1 MVPAASRSAIR
12 VFFIFV
18 IFILSIF
25 IVISI
30 VREREPEHSTTG
42 GLGTRHRPGRRG
54 YTGPAV
60 ITVSEPVVLT
70 VPAQGAQGR
79 AYRLASID
87 MLRGLVIV
95 IMAIDHVR
103 DFFNFGG
110 EADPMANP
118 DIGAALFFTRWIT
131 HFCAPVFVFLAGTS
145 AGLMTSRKT
154 PSALG
159 AFLFTRGLWLIFVE
173 CVVVATA
180 WSFAP
185 VGHRAAR
192 RARSAW

>member
-1 MVPAASRSAIR
+1 
-12 VFFIFV
+12 
-18 IFILSIF
+18 
-25 IVISI
+25 
-30 VREREPEHSTTG
+30 
-42 GLGTRHRPGRRG
+42 
-54 YTGPAV
+54 V

-79 AYRLASID
+79 AYRVPSID

-95 IMAIDHVR
+95 VMAIDHVR

-118 DIGAALFFTRWIT
+118 AIGAALFFTRWIT

-145 AGLMTSRKT
+145 AGLMISRRT

-159 AFLFTRGLWLIFVE
+159 TFLFTRGLWLIAVE
-173 CVVVATA
+173 CIVVAAA

-185 VGHRAAR
+185 WRIEQLGGHVGIVMQVIWVIGASMIVLAGAQFLGPRVCLAIGVAASSMPLDPRGSRCTR
-192 RARSAW
+192 R